1 MVDRSMSKPQ
11 SDPALVTVDIW
22 SDVMCP
28 WCIIGLNQLETALES
43 MEGEVAATVRF
54 HPFELNPDMP
64 EAGEEQQAHIQRKY
78 GRTAEQAADAR
89 GRMQEA
95 AAAAGY
101 SFGYTGP
108 ETGSGDPPPAMMWN
122 TRAAHR
128 LLAFALRD
136 HGAAL
141 QVRLK
146 RALFDAHF
154 QQRRRMND
162 PLVLTDIAATAG
174 LDRAEAAAALTD
186 PELDAIVEAGE
197 RQAWDWNIA
206 GVPAMVVNGKYM
218 IPGAQDAAT
227 YAGALRRV
235 VAREAAQAG
244 T

>member
-1 MVDRSMSKPQ
+1 MTT
-11 SDPALVTVDIW
+11 PAPVTVDIW

-28 WCIIGLNQLETALES
+28 WCIIGLNQLEAALAG
-43 MEGEVAATVRF
+43 MAGEVAATVRF

-64 EAGEEQQAHIQRKY
+64 ETGEEQQAHIQRKY
-78 GRTAEQAADAR
+78 GRTPEQAAGAR
-89 GRMQEA
+89 SQMQDA

-101 SFGYTGP
+101 SFGYVG
-108 ETGSGDPPPAMMWN
+108 EGEAPPAMMWN

-128 LLAFALRD
+128 LLAMALRD
-136 HGAAL
+136 HGAEL

-162 PLVLTDIAATAG
+162 PLVLTDIAVAAG
-174 LDRAEAAAALTD
+174 LNRAEAAAALTD

-227 YAGALRRV
+227 YANALRRV
-235 VAREAAQAG
+235 VAREAAQAAG
-244 T
+244 

>member
-1 MVDRSMSKPQ
+1 MST
-11 SDPALVTVDIW
+11 PAAVTVDIW

-28 WCIIGLNQLETALES
+28 WCVIGLNQLETALAGL
-43 MEGEVAATVRF
+43 EGEIAATVRF

-64 EAGEEQQAHIQRKY
+64 ETGEESGAHIQRKY
-78 GRTAEQAADAR
+78 GRTPDQAADAR
-89 GRMQEA
+89 GRMAEA

-101 SFGYTGP
+101 SFAYTG
-108 ETGSGDPPPAMMWN
+108 EGDPPPAMMWN

-128 LLAFALRD
+128 LLVLALRD
-136 HGAAL
+136 HGPEA

-146 RALFDAHF
+146 RAMFDAHF

-162 PLVLTDIAATAG
+162 PAVLTDIAASVG
-174 LDRAEAAAALTD
+174 LGRAEAAAALTD

-227 YAGALRRV
+227 YASALRRV
-235 VAREAAQAG
+235 VAREAALAAG
-244 T
+244 

>member
-1 MVDRSMSKPQ
+1 MNQ
-11 SDPALVTVDIW
+11 PANVTIDIW

-28 WCIIGLNQLETALES
+28 WCIIGLNQLDTALAG
-43 MEGEVAATVRF
+43 MDGEVEATVRF

-64 EAGEEQQAHIQRKY
+64 ETGEEQQAHIQRKY
-78 GRTAEQAADAR
+78 GRTAEQAAGAR
-89 GRMQEA
+89 SQMQDA

-101 SFGYTGP
+101 SFGYTG
-108 ETGSGDPPPAMMWN
+108 EGDAPPAMMWN

-128 LLAFALRD
+128 LLAMALRD
-136 HGAAL
+136 HGAEL

-146 RALFDAHF
+146 RAMFDAHF

-162 PLVLTDIAATAG
+162 PLVLTDIAVAAG

-206 GVPAMVVNGKYM
+206 GVPAMVVNSKYM

-227 YAGALRRV
+227 YANALRRV
-235 VAREAAQAG
+235 VAREAALAAAE
-244 T
+244 